1 MARKNSTITARSSGN
16 GSTRQAESHYFL
28 SLSLRNVRCFGS
40 KTQTLDLS
48 DGNGRP
54 APWTI
59 LLGNNGTGK
68 TTVLQSLVA
77 YEVIIG
83 TIAAASAG
91 MTGSSPAFRSRVSQM
106 LDEISLWRGVGKTPG
121 VVQVVGGASRN
132 LADRIVDQWEVE
144 LKPRLKEI
152 EFRPPPRGKVSSPF
166 AYGAGRRTSSS
177 RLASERRD
185 DPLASL
191 FSEDASLRNA
201 EEWLLQLD
209 YAASKTKQEQF
220 LHRLQQVKK
229 LLAEILPDVSDTRF
243 TQPKEESPT
252 TVVEFHTPYGWVPLR
267 GISYGY
273 QTLITWMVD
282 FASRMLERYPDS
294 ADPLAEPAV
303 CVVDEIDLHLHPSW
317 QRKLMSYLSERF
329 PNTQF
334 IATAHSPLIVQAAPS
349 VNANIA
355 VLRREGDHVVID
367 NDVEAVR
374 GWRVDQILTSEL
386 FDLPTARPAEFDEA
400 LKRRTELLG
409 KPRLTK
415 ADREELKRLE
425 SRLDQLPPGGSDADA
440 RKWMALAQDTNELL
454 KKYQGQGK

>member
-1 MARKNSTITARSSGN
+1 MTFEQRPDEERWSS
-16 GSTRQAESHYFL
+16 SSQL
-28 SLSLRNVRCFGS
+28 
-40 KTQTLDLS
+40 
-48 DGNGRP
+48 
-54 APWTI
+54 
-59 LLGNNGTGK
+59 
-68 TTVLQSLVA
+68 
-77 YEVIIG
+77 
-83 TIAAASAG
+83 AS
-91 MTGSSPAFRSRVSQM
+91 Q
-106 LDEISLWRGVGKTPG
+106 LC
-121 VVQVVGGASRN
+121 
-132 LADRIVDQWEVE
+132 
-144 LKPRLKEI
+144 
-152 EFRPPPRGKVSSPF
+152 
-166 AYGAGRRTSSS
+166 AYGAGRRTGSS
-177 RLASERRD
+177 RLASEARD

-191 FSEDASLRNA
+191 FSEDAPLRNA

-209 YAASKTKQEQF
+209 YAASKTKQEKF
-220 LHRLQQVKK
+220 RHRLEQVKK
-229 LLAEILPDVSDTRF
+229 LLMEILPDVSDTCF
-243 TQPKEESPT
+243 TQPKDGNPT
-252 TVVEFHTPYGWVPLR
+252 TTVEFQTPYGWVPLR
-267 GISYGY
+267 RISYGY

-282 FASRMLERYPDS
+282 FASRMVERYADS
-294 ADPLAEPAV
+294 TDPLAEPAV
-303 CVVDEIDLHLHPSW
+303 VVVDEIDLHLHPSW
-317 QRKLMSYLSERF
+317 QRKVMGYLSERF

-386 FDLPTARPAEFDEA
+386 FDVPTARPAEFDEA

-415 ADREELKRLE
+415 ADREELKQLE